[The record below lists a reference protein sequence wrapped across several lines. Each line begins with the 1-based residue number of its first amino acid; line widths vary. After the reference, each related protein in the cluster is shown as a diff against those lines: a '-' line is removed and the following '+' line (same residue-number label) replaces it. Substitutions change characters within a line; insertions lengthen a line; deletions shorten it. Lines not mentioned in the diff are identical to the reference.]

1 MSVLLRCKR
10 REEPRSGLHAGEEGS
25 VLRMIGRLCIVTVL
39 CLLVPD
45 SAWAQRK
52 PGEPAAAP
60 APGAPV
66 PATTASEIRLDETTS
81 LKAAALEARI
91 SAFLA
96 NFALLQ
102 RQAQDIQQEMT
113 KLLEDRKALIEG
125 AARKANVEVKNPIEW
140 AFDNKGQRYV
150 HVQQAR

>member
-1 MSVLLRCKR
+1 MSRMISRLGIISVLL
-10 REEPRSGLHAGEEGS
+10 
-25 VLRMIGRLCIVTVL
+25 
-39 CLLVPD
+39 CLVIPA
-45 SAWAQRK
+45 SAWSQRR

-60 APGAPV
+60 PAPGAPAPTPT
-66 PATTASEIRLDETTS
+66 PAASAPEIKLDETTS

-91 SAFLA
+91 SALLA

-113 KLLEDRKALIEG
+113 KMLEDRKALIEG
-125 AARKANVEVKNPIEW
+125 AARKANVEVKNPNEW

-150 HVQQAR
+150 HLQTR